1 MFEVLAKLWA
11 DSTVSFMVELPMR
24 AKRNERRKGF
34 GKGKGKHNAKGKQQQ
49 QQQDPWNR
57 WNNPNQQQT
66 FDRLERQQL
75 AEQQLANQ
83 RLLKMLAK
91 LGNVW
96 RVSKALKCLTC

>member
-1 MFEVLAKLWA
+1 MTRLTTFA

-34 GKGKGKHNAKGKQQQ
+34 GKGKAKHNAKGKQQQ

-83 RLLKMLAK
+83 RLLKMLAN
-91 LGNVW
+91 L
-96 RVSKALKCLTC
+96 